1 MTNDE
6 LTREE
11 LLDMVAKKMETIHW
25 LQTNI
30 SEALQAINHE
40 APDLALRKLLLIQER
55 FQ

>member
-11 LLDMVAKKMETIHW
+11 LLDMVAKQMETIHW

-30 SEALQAINHE
+30 SKALQAITNE
-40 APDLALRKLLLIQER
+40 DPDLALRKLLLVQER

>member
-1 MTNDE
+1 MNEE
-6 LTREE
+6 LTKAE
-11 LLDMVAKKMETIHW
+11 LLDMIAKQMETIHW